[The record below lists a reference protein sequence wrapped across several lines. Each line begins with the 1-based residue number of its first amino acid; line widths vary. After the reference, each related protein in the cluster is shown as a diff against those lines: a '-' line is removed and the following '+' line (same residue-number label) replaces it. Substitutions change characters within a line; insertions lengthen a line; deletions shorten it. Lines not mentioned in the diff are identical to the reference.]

1 MLFAEWT
8 PPSEGLCTLPKCIV
22 KRQLHPLLQT
32 IHLEHLTAATSIVIW
47 EFRSD
52 VKMHMINIL
61 GPPVLPL
68 LKKSNFK
75 IQVWH
80 YFVWTTTDFIKK

>member
-1 MLFAEWT
+1 
-8 PPSEGLCTLPKCIV
+8 
-22 KRQLHPLLQT
+22 
-32 IHLEHLTAATSIVIW
+32 
-47 EFRSD
+47 
-52 VKMHMINIL
+52 MIKSP
-61 GPPVLPL
+61 GPPVLLL

>member
-1 MLFAEWT
+1 
-8 PPSEGLCTLPKCIV
+8 
-22 KRQLHPLLQT
+22 
-32 IHLEHLTAATSIVIW
+32 
-47 EFRSD
+47 
-52 VKMHMINIL
+52 MHMIKIFGL
-61 GPPVLPL
+61 IGSSL